1 MTNKILLVDD
11 EKDIVDL
18 VEEVLQREGFQSI
31 QKAFTGKEA
40 VNLCRQFQPD
50 VVVLDITLALLGV
63 PLWWGGGYSVVN
75 AFYCVTY
82 NQNRIYGQDGRGG
95 YSIAAVS
102 RLFCYLIY
110 FLFFVRTKKLKYLFY
125 PFLHDFILFG

>member
-1 MTNKILLVDD
+1 MKFPSPARIGNAENEISATVWA
-11 EKDIVDL
+11 
-18 VEEVLQREGFQSI
+18 
-31 QKAFTGKEA
+31 QKSRKPF
-40 VNLCRQFQPD
+40 CDF
-50 VVVLDITLALLGV
+50 LLGV
-63 PLWWGGGYSVVN
+63 PLGWGVGYSVVN

-110 FLFFVRTKKLKYLFY
+110 FLFFVRTKNLKYLFY
-125 PFLHDFILFG
+125 LFLHDFILFG

>member
-1 MTNKILLVDD
+1 MTRKRNLMNSWIAAEKKAEANMTNKILLVDD

-63 PLWWGGGYSVVN
+63 PLWWGGGYSVVSSARRSSN
-75 AFYCVTY
+75 IF
-82 NQNRIYGQDGRGG
+82 
-95 YSIAAVS
+95 SIHS
-102 RLFCYLIY
+102 CMISFCSG
-110 FLFFVRTKKLKYLFY
+110 K
-125 PFLHDFILFG
+125 